1 VLHIITLYQRLRDNP
16 NLAIAP
22 RCFIFGGKA
31 APGYHMAQLIIR
43 LINGVAE
50 VVNNDRAVRG

>member
-1 VLHIITLYQRLRDNP
+1 MLHIITLYQRLRDNP